1 MNRCI
6 PLLTRTGILG
16 SRTFIPTSHQII
28 CPYCH
33 STHSTDSEIFPYP
46 FPRTWTTRSPT
57 GRTRPGLLRRDSVQK
72 TVCSY
77 LYVPGISWIKTSCI
91 STSRLLNFRTPG
103 SWESFSSTFSGPTPV
118 ECRIK
123 KSTTSTFCAVLAH
136 HITSVFSFFFVFS
149 FPMLT
154 CAPR

>member
-1 MNRCI
+1 
-6 PLLTRTGILG
+6 
-16 SRTFIPTSHQII
+16 
-28 CPYCH
+28 
-33 STHSTDSEIFPYP
+33 
-46 FPRTWTTRSPT
+46 
-57 GRTRPGLLRRDSVQK
+57 
-72 TVCSY
+72 
-77 LYVPGISWIKTSCI
+77 
-91 STSRLLNFRTPG
+91 
-103 SWESFSSTFSGPTPV
+103 V